1 MAIVNVYYLR
11 AVCFYVS
18 QFQCMKPSC
27 YTKVLATRMEG
38 SEHKGQDF
46 IHVKRF
52 SLKPHRELN
61 PTGKIAR
68 KDNGLIQITD
78 NPYFR

>member
-1 MAIVNVYYLR
+1 
-11 AVCFYVS
+11 
-18 QFQCMKPSC
+18 
-27 YTKVLATRMEG
+27 MEG